1 MIEPLVLPD
10 VQQTEDLRGI
20 ELWKVGVKNF
30 EIPMQLREK
39 AGGKQSVHA
48 IATMSVGLSKT
59 RKGVHMSR
67 FVLQL
72 SEWSRSRVFALDLR
86 PFLQEAMERLDAESA
101 HVELAFRYFIEKKA
115 PVTGTSAP
123 MAFGCK
129 FDASLEKRS
138 RGEEYRF
145 ILSVDV
151 PIGNLCPCSKE
162 ISDYGAHN
170 QRAFIRAQAL
180 LDSSPSAPV
189 VWIEDLIA
197 GLEEASSC
205 PVYPFLKRPDEK
217 HVTET
222 QYENPKFVEDVI
234 RDATLVLRDFPGVQG
249 FSLEVEAF
257 ESIHDHNAWA
267 AHKERFPY

>member
-1 MIEPLVLPD
+1 MIETVTLPD
-10 VQQTEDLRGI
+10 VQQSEDRRGI
-20 ELWKVGVKNF
+20 DLWKVGVKNF
-30 EIPMQLREK
+30 EIPMSMTQK
-39 AGGKQSVHA
+39 DGKKQSVHA
-48 IATMSVGLSKT
+48 IATMSVGLCKS

-72 SEWSRSRVFALDLR
+72 SEWSRSRTFELDLR
-86 PFLQEAMERLDAESA
+86 PFLEEAMERLDAKSA
-101 HVELAFRYFIEKKA
+101 HVELGFRYFIEKKA
-115 PVTGTSAP
+115 PVTGVSAP
-123 MAFGCK
+123 MAYGCR
-129 FDASLEKRS
+129 FNASLARS
-138 RGEEYRF
+138 GDKNDYRF
-145 ILSVDV
+145 VLSVEV

-170 QRAFIRAQAL
+170 QRAFIRAEAV
-180 LDSSPSAPV
+180 LDTSPNAPV

-197 GLEEASSC
+197 KLEEAASC

-234 RDATLVLRDFPGVQG
+234 RDATLALRGFPGVNG

-267 AHKERFPY
+267 AHKENF

>member
-1 MIEPLVLPD
+1 
-10 VQQTEDLRGI
+10 
-20 ELWKVGVKNF
+20 
-30 EIPMQLREK
+30 MQLSQK
-39 AGGKQSVHA
+39 DGKKQSVHTV
-48 IATMSVGLSKT
+48 ATMSVGLSKN

-72 SEWSRSRVFALDLR
+72 SEWSRSRTFELDLR
-86 PFLQEAMERLDAESA
+86 PFLQEAMKRLDAQSA
-101 HVELAFRYFIEKKA
+101 HVELDFRYFIEKKA
-115 PVTGTSAP
+115 PVTGFSAP
-123 MAFGCK
+123 MAFGCR
-129 FDASLEKRS
+129 FDASLTGNGIE
-138 RGEEYRF
+138 EEYRF
-145 ILSVDV
+145 VLSVAV

-180 LDSSPSAPV
+180 LDTSSDAPV
-189 VWIEDLIA
+189 VWIEDLISA
-197 GLEEASSC
+197 LEEASSC
-205 PVYPFLKRPDEK
+205 PVYPFLKRQDEK

-234 RDATLVLRDFPGVQG
+234 RDATLVLRDFPGVRG

-267 AHKERFPY
+267 AHRERFND